1 MMSRRNAIAC
11 AHSDG
16 AVGPGTAFDCK
27 TAFRRIADDALAAI
41 RTQHAKACVGNAEA
55 IHQIRVALTRL
66 RAARAFFAAIATDA
80 AWRDLKEEIGW
91 LHRRL
96 GAVRDCDVMRR
107 YARRKA
113 FRDWAA
119 RAGIQGSLEEARHR
133 RRLATALRSAR
144 YRNLMVA
151 LAAWV
156 AAGPWLAR
164 PDAASRARRSEP
176 LPTYAEKKLQRWRGR
191 IARKGRDLGRLGDR
205 ARHDLRI
212 EAKRYRY
219 MVDALSA
226 LDPALRDAWQ
236 DSGLLARRVQRSLG
250 DLRDLQRFRKLGGK
264 RAKLPGYKQAKR
276 RLLRH
281 AGAALR
287 RL

>member
-1 MMSRRNAIAC
+1 VAALVVR
-11 AHSDG
+11 G
-16 AVGPGTAFDCK
+16 AEGGGPGLA
-27 TAFRRIADDALAAI
+27 RRTPQAGAG
-41 RTQHAKACVGNAEA
+41 RGEP
-55 IHQIRVALTRL
+55 L
-66 RAARAFFAAIATDA
+66 RA
-80 AWRDLKEEIGW
+80 
-91 LHRRL
+91 
-96 GAVRDCDVMRR
+96 
-107 YARRKA
+107 
-113 FRDWAA
+113 
-119 RAGIQGSLEEARHR
+119 
-133 RRLATALRSAR
+133 
-144 YRNLMVA
+144 
-151 LAAWV
+151 
-156 AAGPWLAR
+156 
-164 PDAASRARRSEP
+164 
-176 LPTYAEKKLQRWRGR
+176 YAEEKLQRWRGR
-191 IARKGRDLGRLGDR
+191 IARKGRDVGRLGDR

-212 EAKRYRY
+212 KAKRYRY

>member
-1 MMSRRNAIAC
+1 MMSHRNATAC
-11 AHSDG
+11 AHPDG
-16 AVGPGTAFDCK
+16 TVDPGAGLDCES
-27 TAFRRIADDALAAI
+27 AFRRIADDALAAI

-55 IHQIRVALTRL
+55 IHQIRIALTRL
-66 RAARAFFAAIATDA
+66 RAARAFFAAMATDA
-80 AWRDLKEEIGW
+80 AWPDLKQDIGW
-91 LHRRL
+91 LNRRL
-96 GAVRDCDVMRR
+96 GAVRDCDVMRG

-119 RAGIQGSLEEARHR
+119 RAGIEGALDEARHR
-133 RRLATALRSAR
+133 RRLARALRSAR
-144 YRNLMVA
+144 YRNLMAA
-151 LAAWV
+151 LAAWT

-164 PDAASRARRSEP
+164 SDAASWARRSEP
-176 LPTYAEKKLQRWRGR
+176 LRTCAGQKLRRWRGR
-191 IARKGRDLGRLGDR
+191 IAREGRDVGRLGTR

-226 LDPALRDAWQ
+226 LDPALRDGWQ
-236 DSGLLARRVQRSLG
+236 DSGRLARRVQRSLG
-250 DLRDLQRFRKLGGK
+250 DLRDLQRLRKVAGK
-264 RAKLPGYKQAKR
+264 RAKLPGYKRAKR